1 MKEILKILEN
11 DCRTTPEEI
20 SAMTGKP
27 VTEVKEIIARAEKE
41 GIIVKYKTVVN
52 WAKTGNDEVFA
63 MIEVKVQPQKEVGFE
78 AIAERIYRFPEVH
91 SVYLVSGTYDLAVIV
106 VGKTMYDIA
115 AFVTN
120 KLSPMESVQ
129 SVASH
134 FLLKKYKED
143 GVILENPE
151 SIHRLPVSP

>member
-11 DCRTTPEEI
+11 DSRITPEEI

-27 VTEVKEIIARAEKE
+27 VNEVKEIIARAEKE
-41 GIIVKYKTVVN
+41 GIIVKYKTIVN
-52 WAKTGNDEVFA
+52 WFKSGVEEVFA
-63 MIEVKVQPQKEVGFE
+63 MIEVKVQPQREVGFE
-78 AIAERIYRFPEVH
+78 AIAERIYRFPEVY

-143 GVILENPE
+143 GVILENAE